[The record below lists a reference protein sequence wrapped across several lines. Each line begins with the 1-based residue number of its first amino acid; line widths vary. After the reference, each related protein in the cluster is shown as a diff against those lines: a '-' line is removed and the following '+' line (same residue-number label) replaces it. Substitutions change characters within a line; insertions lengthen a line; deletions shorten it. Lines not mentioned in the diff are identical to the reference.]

1 MLFFKKNKD
10 GGKDSNT
17 TAYWLC
23 EIKPLFSIGL
33 LKFEG
38 KSREVYHN
46 HAFDCIG
53 LVLLGKLTE
62 ERIDKPIRIFN
73 INSGFFPIYKN
84 EFHKVSSDD
93 ITWVFTIRGPWNKIW
108 NELHKNFKLTLTNGR
123 KEINKDY
130 TKGYNK

>member
-23 EIKPLFSIGL
+23 EIKSLFSIGL

-46 HAFDCIG
+46 HAFNCIG
-53 LVLLGKLTE
+53 FVVKGKLTE
-62 ERIDKPIRIFN
+62 ERIDKPVRVFTPRC
-73 INSGFFPIYKN
+73 GFFPIYRD
-84 EFHKVSSDD
+84 EYHKVSSDG
-93 ITWVFTIRGPWNKIW
+93 ITWVFTIRGSWHNTW
-108 NELHKNFKLTLTNGR
+108 NEIHKKFKLTLTNGR
-123 KEINKDY
+123 KEVNKE
-130 TKGYNK
+130 YN